1 MSAKYGYLGNSPD
14 TTPVRI
20 ARRTY
25 TLSGVQTTFTFDAGY
40 SIGYVDVYLNG
51 VKQIEND
58 DYLANNGSTVGF
70 TSAPGNGD
78 VVEIIAYKAYDLSR
92 DNSVVDADFRVYG
105 NSTFLGQIS
114 APSIGVSG
122 IITASSANIS
132 GVVTAT
138 SLTSNGINVSGVVT
152 ATSFVGSGANLT
164 NLNIP
169 VGFNEIDAALFS

>member
-58 DYLANNGSTVGF
+58 DFIATDGSTVGF
-70 TSAPGNGD
+70 SSAPIAGD
-78 VVEIIAYKAYDLSR
+78 IVEIVAYKAYDVIQDR
-92 DNSVVDADFRVYG
+92 NNVAGDFRVYG
-105 NSTFLGQIS
+105 NANI
-114 APSIGVSG
+114 SG
-122 IITASSANIS
+122 IVTASSANIS
-132 GVVTAT
+132 GVVA
-138 SLTSNGINVSGVVT
+138 
-152 ATSFVGSGANLT
+152 ATSFVGSGSSLT

-169 VGFNEIDAALFS
+169 ESFTWLDASLF